1 MLGFKYIRFDSM
13 AYVIRYRNGKRIQ
26 EGRGLAFWYFAPRSS
41 IVSIPTASQDLPFIF
56 TESTQDFQTI
66 TIQGQ
71 ITYRVSE
78 PQQLADML
86 DFTVDANKSY
96 LSDDPEKLAQRIIN
110 EAQTATSAFVH
121 NLELKHSLRHLE
133 QIETQ
138 IRQGLLD
145 SHAVKMLGIEILGV
159 HVLAVRPT
167 AEMARALEAETR
179 EALQQEA
186 DQAVYE
192 RRNFAVEQE
201 RMIRESELNTEI
213 AVEEKQKQISEKRM
227 ETAVVQQEN
236 ERKIRQMEMEAQ
248 IGLEKQRR
256 EFIELQADNER
267 TNADT
272 KQYALQALLEPYKD
286 LDWKKL
292 MAIQANEMDPGNHIA
307 LAFRELAE
315 NAAKIESINISPELL
330 NSILRKKR

>member
-41 IVSIPTASQDLPFIF
+41 IVSIPTGSRDLPFIF
-56 TESTQDFQTI
+56 TENTQDFQTV

-86 DFTVDANKSY
+86 DFTVDANKTY
-96 LSDDPEKLAQRIIN
+96 LSDDPDKLAQRIIN

-121 NLELKHSLRHLE
+121 SLVLKNSLRNLEE
-133 QIETQ
+133 IEER
-138 IRQGLLD
+138 IRRGLID
-145 SHAVKMLGIEILGV
+145 SHAVNMLGVEILGV

-227 ETAVVQQEN
+227 ETAVVQQDN
-236 ERKIRQMEMEAQ
+236 ERKIRQMEMETQ

-256 EFIELQADNER
+256 EYIELQADNER
-267 TNADT
+267 THADT
-272 KQYALQALLEPYKD
+272 KQYALQALLEPYKEM
-286 LDWKKL
+286 DWKKL
-292 MAIQANEMDPGNHIA
+292 MAIQSNDMDPGNHIA

-315 NAAKIESINISPELL
+315 NASKIESINISPELL